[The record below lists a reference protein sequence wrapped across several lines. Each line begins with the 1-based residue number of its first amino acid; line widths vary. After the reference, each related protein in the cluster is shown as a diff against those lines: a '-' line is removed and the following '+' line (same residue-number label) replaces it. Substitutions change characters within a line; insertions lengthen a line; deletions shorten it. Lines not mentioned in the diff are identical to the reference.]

1 MVRPARAVLAA
12 ALGATFAAC
21 TDASLPPGAPPEE
34 PPVPVE
40 EPRISPLVAADVRAG
55 RPREVLVLVDDRE
68 VRAHAA
74 SDATTGEDGPARL
87 AFRAHAYERTKAAVL
102 RALPE
107 GHAEERRRYRQ
118 VPYLHLTVRT
128 PEALAALERHAEVV
142 RVYEDRPNEAF
153 LANSLPLIGQ
163 PAAAAAGKTGAGG
176 TVVVIDTGLDYTR
189 AAFGSCVSPGSP
201 GSCRVP
207 YAADLA
213 ADDGQLDANGHGT
226 NVAGIVAGVAPGA
239 QVIGLDV
246 FNGANQAMST
256 DVIAAID
263 WTIAHKATYGIVAIN
278 MSLGSGAYT
287 STCGSDV
294 FAAAVANARAA
305 GILSAVATGNNGYPD
320 KMASPACVPG
330 AVSVGAVYSTSFG
343 GLGWATPCTD
353 ASTAADQVT
362 CFSNSASFMTLLAP
376 GAMITAAGV
385 TQGGTS
391 QASPHVAGAIAVLRT
406 GYPLETLTQTV
417 QRLTSTGVSV
427 TDARQGRLS
436 PRLDLDA
443 ASQGCFVQVA
453 PTSLSIIEAGAAA
466 SVAVTVGAG
475 CPWTASSGAGW
486 LTVTGGASGTG
497 NGTVSLTAAQ
507 NPGPAAR
514 STTLTVAGVPLAVV
528 QDGDPAPTQAAPP
541 SCMTASASGYTAA
554 TKTLALQYVGAQPY
568 LIVSAGDA
576 QLFVNGESCVT
587 PAGDVITPSMISH
600 LVITGTAANETLVLD
615 LAPGTLP
622 SSLLTSTGGIVV
634 DLGGGNDA
642 FNMRGLTGNDKITMG
657 KGSGVVYVELS
668 GDARADVK
676 VANTEAFRVSLGD
689 GKDTFSG
696 MGGAITAAHFGG
708 PTTLGPMT
716 ADLEVWGGDGDDTL
730 QGGLG
735 NDILHGGAGNDTF
748 LTAAAADGDDV
759 YYGDDGVD
767 TMSYALRTAAVT
779 VTLDGL
785 SGDGD
790 LAAGE
795 GDNVGADV
803 ENLLG
808 GAGNDVLVGNQA
820 ANSIR
825 GGAGNDVL
833 GGGPAGAS
841 CAGVLDVLDGE
852 AGDDTFDMGAAAGCP
867 AKLIGGAGVN
877 TADFRARQNPL
888 TVSLD
893 NTANDGEGGGAE
905 GCNVG
910 SDVGRVL
917 GGAGDDH
924 LTGGAG
930 NDELH
935 GGPGNDVLHGG
946 GGDDVLIGGP
956 GNDELDGD
964 AGNDTFLEGCTD
976 GDYNPPIACGAG
988 ADVINGG
995 AGTADFADYAG
1006 RVADLSLTVCTDP
1019 TALAGNSALATP
1031 ACTDAD
1037 GALGEGD
1044 KLVNVNHVRG
1054 GDGND
1059 TLTGGAG
1066 DDTLEGG
1073 LGHDVLHGG
1082 PGNDW
1087 LYGDAGDDQ
1096 LFGEA
1101 GDDLLDSGPGTDTL
1115 EGGPGDGDVCVA
1127 KGGDTVKSCEL

>member
-1 MVRPARAVLAA
+1 MVRPARALLVAA
-12 ALGATFAAC
+12 AAASFAAC
-21 TDASLPPGAPPEE
+21 TDASSPPGSPTEE
-34 PPVPVE
+34 AAIPAE
-40 EPRISPLVAADVRAG
+40 EPRIPPLVAADLRAG
-55 RPREVLVLVDDRE
+55 RAREVLVLVDDRE

-74 SDATTGEDGPARL
+74 GEAATGEELPARL
-87 AFRAHAYERTKAAVL
+87 AFRAHAYARTKAVVL
-102 RALPE
+102 GALPS
-107 GHAEERRRYRQ
+107 GHAEERRRFAQ
-118 VPYLHLTVRT
+118 VPYLHLTLRT
-128 PEALAALERHAEVV
+128 AAALEALERHAEVV

-153 LANSLPLIGQ
+153 LTNSLPLIGQ

-176 TVVVIDTGLDYTR
+176 TVVVIDTGLDYTLP
-189 AAFGSCVSPGSP
+189 AFGSCVSPGSP

-207 YAADLA
+207 YVADIA

-287 STCGSDV
+287 ASCGSDV

-305 GILSAVATGNNGYPD
+305 GILSAIATGNNGYPD

-330 AVSVGAVYSTSFG
+330 AVSVGAVYSKSFG

-362 CFSNSASFMTLLAP
+362 CFSNSASFMTVLAP
-376 GAMITAAGV
+376 GAMITAAGI
-385 TQGGTS
+385 TEGGTS
-391 QASPHVAGAIAVLRT
+391 QASPHVAGALAVLRSA
-406 GYPLETLTQTV
+406 YPLETLTQTV
-417 QRLTSTGVSV
+417 QRLTSSGVPV
-427 TDARQGRLS
+427 TDTRQGRVT

-443 ASQGCFVQVA
+443 ASQGCFLQVA
-453 PTSLSIIEAGAAA
+453 PTSVSIIEAGAVA

-475 CPWTASSGAGW
+475 CAWTASSGAGW

-497 NGTVSLTAAQ
+497 NGTVSLSASQ
-507 NPGPAAR
+507 NAGPAAR
-514 STTLTVAGVPLAVV
+514 STTLTIAGVPVTVV
-528 QDGDPAPTQAAPP
+528 QDGDPAPAAAAPP
-541 SCMTASASGYTAA
+541 SCMTANASGYNA
-554 TKTLALQYVGAQPY
+554 TTRTLALQYVGAQPY
-568 LIVSAGDA
+568 LIVSAADT
-576 QLFVNGESCVT
+576 QFLVNGESCVT

-600 LVITGTAANETLVLD
+600 LVITGTAADETLVLD
-615 LAPGTLP
+615 MAPGALP
-622 SSLLTSTGGIVV
+622 TSMLTSTGGIVV
-634 DLGGGNDA
+634 DMGGGNDA
-642 FNMRGLTGNDKITMG
+642 FNMRGTTGNDKITMG
-657 KGSGVVYVELS
+657 KASGVVYVELS

-676 VANTEAFRVSLGD
+676 VANAEAFRVALGA
-689 GKDTFSG
+689 GKDVFSG
-696 MGGAITAAHFGG
+696 MGGAITAAHLGG

-716 ADLEVWGGDGDDTL
+716 ANLEVWGGDGDDTL

-735 NDILHGGAGNDTF
+735 DDILHGGEGNDTF
-748 LTAAAADGDDV
+748 LTAATADGNDV
-759 YYGDDGVD
+759 YYGDNGVD

-785 SGDGD
+785 AGDGD

-795 GDNVGADV
+795 SDNVSADV
-803 ENLLG
+803 ENLIG

-820 ANSIR
+820 ANWIR

-833 GGGPAGAS
+833 SGGPAGTS
-841 CAGVLDVLDGE
+841 CAGVLDLLDGE

-867 AKLIGGAGVN
+867 AKLSGGAGVN
-877 TADFRARQNPL
+877 TADFRARTNPL

-893 NTANDGEGGGAE
+893 NVANDGEGGGAE

-917 GGAGDDH
+917 GGSGDDH
-924 LTGGAG
+924 LTGGTG

-946 GGDDVLIGGP
+946 AGDDVLIGGP

-976 GDYNPPIACGAG
+976 NDYNPPIACGTG
-988 ADVINGG
+988 ADLINGG
-995 AGTADFADYAG
+995 TGTADFVDYAG
-1006 RVADLSLTVCTDP
+1006 RVANLSLTVCTDP
-1019 TALAGNSALATP
+1019 TALAGDSALSTS

-1059 TLTGGAG
+1059 VITGGSG

-1073 LGHDVLHGG
+1073 PGDDVIHGG

-1087 LYGDAGDDQ
+1087 IYGDAGDDQ
-1096 LFGEA
+1096 LFGDA
-1101 GDDLLDSGPGTDTL
+1101 GDDMLDSGTGTDTL
-1115 EGGPGDGDVCVA
+1115 DGGQGDGDVCIA
-1127 KGGDTVKSCEL
+1127 KAGDTVKACEL